1 MKLSEQTIAIFKHY
15 SQINP
20 GIQVRPGNSLVTV
33 SPVKTIFAK
42 AVVPDEFEQEFTIYN
57 LPRFLGTLSL
67 FSDPNLD
74 FKENYVVIS
83 SGKQRVTYAYA
94 DPSMIVQA
102 PQKEIKFPESI
113 VTFNLKNE
121 DLQQILK
128 AGAVLGSQE
137 VAISGDGE
145 VINISAVNAKNSSD
159 TFSIE
164 VGSTDKQFKTIFPAQ
179 NLKLLPKDYEVS
191 LTAHGISR
199 FVNDD
204 ITFWVAADAK

>member
-1 MKLSEQTIAIFKHY
+1 MKLSEQAIAIFKHY

-20 GIQVRPGNSLVTV
+20 GIQVRPGSSLATV
-33 SPVKTIFAK
+33 SPAKTIFAK
-42 AVVPDEFEQEFTIYN
+42 AGVPDVFEQEFTIYN

-67 FSDPNLD
+67 FSDPDLD

-83 SGKQRVTYAYA
+83 AGKQRVTYAYA
-94 DPSMIVQA
+94 DPSMIVPA
-102 PQKEIKFPESI
+102 PLKEIKFPESL
-113 VTFNLKNE
+113 VDFTLRNE

-137 VAISGDGE
+137 VAISGDGN
-145 VINISAVNAKNSSD
+145 VISISAVNAKNSSD

-164 VGSTDKQFKTIFPAQ
+164 VGESDKEFKTIFPAT
-179 NLKLLPKDYEVS
+179 NLKLIPKDYEVS
-191 LTAHGISR
+191 LTKYGISR
-199 FVNDD
+199 FINND